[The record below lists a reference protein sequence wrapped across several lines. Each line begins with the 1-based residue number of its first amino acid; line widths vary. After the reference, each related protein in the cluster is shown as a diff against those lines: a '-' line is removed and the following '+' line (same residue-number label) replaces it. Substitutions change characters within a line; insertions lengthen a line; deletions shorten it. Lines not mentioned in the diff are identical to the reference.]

1 MDHRQ
6 RQEQGS
12 AGLLTGLLLV
22 DWFYE
27 DIGVQTGTVL
37 AVVRCPVRPLGRDAG
52 LMTKSPSF

>member
-12 AGLLTGLLLV
+12 AGLLTALLLV

-37 AVVRCPVRPLGRDAG
+37 AVVRCPVRPIGREAG
-52 LMTKSPSF
+52 L